1 MEFRKAPPY
10 HFISL
15 FILFEERKIHLKG
28 VTGGEGTV
36 PKCNHRKE
44 CKMKRKMI
52 AGVLAAIMSV
62 VLLAG
67 CGGGAASG
75 GSTSAGGEAKTG
87 APAQTSSKSAS
98 SMSKVVVNIWDSK
111 QQPGIQT
118 ICDEWSA
125 VSGIPVSVEV
135 VDWDNYWTLLEAG
148 ASGGQMPDVFWMHSQ
163 YSEKY
168 MDQGIL
174 LDLTDYIEK
183 DANTDLGNYY
193 PEIVK
198 LYQYDGHTYALP
210 KDYDTIGLWYNKDMF
225 DEAGIAYPDE
235 TWTWETLHDVGAQ
248 LTKEDGSQYGMTGN
262 TDANQEGYYNAIYS
276 YGGYVINDAKDKS
289 GYDDEKSLQA
299 MEMYAGLV
307 KDCMPH
313 QSTMAEVGNINLFVS
328 NQVAMGMFGSWYVPT
343 FKDLA
348 EEGSNQYAVSY
359 LPYHDANGNGTCD
372 EGERVTMFNGLGWA
386 APAKVADPDTVY
398 SLISYLSSKEGQTRQ
413 AELGVTMSAYEGTSD
428 TWVNCTDKIDLKP
441 YLEEANGKATLVPNP
456 CSRDSSWAE
465 DAKQSFVAAWQ
476 DPSTMET
483 VCRQIADSMNSKL
496 AGQ

>member
-1 MEFRKAPPY
+1 
-10 HFISL
+10 
-15 FILFEERKIHLKG
+15 
-28 VTGGEGTV
+28 
-36 PKCNHRKE
+36 
-44 CKMKRKMI
+44 MKRRVM
-52 AGVLAAIMSV
+52 AGVLAAAMSV
-62 VLLAG
+62 TLLAG
-67 CGGGAASG
+67 CGGGASSGGTSG
-75 GSTSAGGEAKTG
+75 GSSAQTQTESTAAAAEAE
-87 APAQTSSKSAS
+87 APAQESGAKSSA
-98 SMSKVVVNIWDSK
+98 MSKVVVNIWDSK
-111 QQPGIQT
+111 QQKGIQT
-118 ICDEWSA
+118 ICDEWTA
-125 VSGIPVSVEV
+125 TSGIPVSVEV

-183 DANTDLGNYY
+183 DENTDLANYY
-193 PEIVK
+193 PEIVE

-235 TWTWETLHDVGAQ
+235 TWTWETLHDVAAQ
-248 LTKEDGSQYGMTGN
+248 LTKEDGSQYGLTGN

-289 GYDDEKSLQA
+289 GYDDENSLKA

-307 KDCMPH
+307 KDCMPN

-348 EEGSNQYAVSY
+348 DDGSNQYAVSY
-359 LPYHDANGNGTCD
+359 LPFHDANGNGTCD

-428 TWVNCTDKIDLKP
+428 TWVNCTDKIDLNP
-441 YLEEANGKATLVPNP
+441 YLEEANGKATLVANP

-476 DPSTMET
+476 DPSTMED
-483 VCRQIADSMNSKL
+483 VCKKIADDMNKKL
-496 AGQ
+496 AEQ